1 MREKG
6 IRGMAGPK
14 GMTMPVRELLDE
26 IPHAGRN
33 QVYEM
38 VRAGVF
44 PIIRVGR
51 KIHLL
56 REPTM
61 RILRGEIPPGER
73 PGRRRDHQVSRS
85 HARRR
90 NARFIGRRQ

>member
-1 MREKG
+1 MRDKG
-6 IRGMAGPK
+6 FRGRASQK

-26 IPHAGRN
+26 IPDAGRN

-61 RILRGEIPPGER
+61 RILRGEIAPGVS
-73 PGRRRDHQVSRS
+73 PAKKRDLQVR
-85 HARRR
+85 
-90 NARFIGRRQ
+90 